1 VRQHRG
7 LIVLVLVT
15 AAALAAGLALVS
27 RGDSVASGK
36 APPDSAAAPATA
48 ADDGSPAE
56 TGTRAPASVAE
67 TTDDRGL
74 TYSPRAR
81 KISVPISAES
91 YIAIDADT
99 GEVLVAHRDRQRRPI
114 ASLTKM
120 MTGLLVIER
129 GKLGRTVTVPY
140 AATQVE
146 PNKEGLVAG
155 GEYTRRLLLYSALM
169 VSSNDSATALGYD
182 AGNGSLPR
190 FYRMMNRR
198 ARLLGMTD
206 TTYKS
211 ASGLN
216 DTTNLSSARD
226 QAILAREAMK
236 EPLFAKIVG
245 TRQKTVRWPA
255 PTYEK
260 DWVNHNEM
268 LGWGNGTIGIKTGYT
283 QRAGNCLAVAV
294 RRNGHEVIAVVL
306 GSRSVY
312 YDMPRLVDRAF
323 AILRARDAQPADA
336 EPAAAS

>member
-1 VRQHRG
+1 M
-7 LIVLVLVT
+7 LVLVT
-15 AAALAAGLALVS
+15 AAALAAGLVLVS
-27 RGDSVASGK
+27 RDDSRAADEDPPAASAEAGTETR
-36 APPDSAAAPATA
+36 AETQAREPAGAAQAESPAGLAYGPDS
-48 ADDGSPAE
+48 
-56 TGTRAPASVAE
+56 RRV
-67 TTDDRGL
+67 
-74 TYSPRAR
+74 
-81 KISVPISAES
+81 SVPISAES
-91 YIAIDADT
+91 YIAIDAET
-99 GEVLVAHRDRQRRPI
+99 GEVLIAHRDRQRRPI
-114 ASLTKM
+114 ASLTKV
-120 MTGLLVIER
+120 MTALLVIER
-129 GKLGRTVTVPY
+129 GKLGRLVEVPY
-140 AATQVE
+140 AATRVE

-155 GEYTRRLLLYSALM
+155 SEYTRRLLLYSALM

-182 AGNGSLPR
+182 AGGGSLER

-198 ARLLGMTD
+198 ARQLGMTD
-206 TTYKS
+206 TKYKS

-216 DTTNLSSARD
+216 DATNLSSARD
-226 QAILAREAMK
+226 QAILARAAMR